1 MGITPTDNWDE
12 WKDATDVLYGT
23 YGLIIMLFALT
34 VVKAEKADVVSQIA
48 YYIVAF
54 CAFKFTNLAL
64 FMFGWLLLALILN
77 CKEIF
82 LGSQRMKLIH
92 VMGAFGIYIFILYSC
107 IWTTY

>member
-1 MGITPTDNWDE
+1 MSITPTDTWDE
-12 WKDATDVLYGT
+12 WRDATIVLYGT
-23 YGLIIMLFALT
+23 YGIIIMLFALT

-54 CAFKFTNLAL
+54 CAFNLTNLAL

-92 VMGAFGIYIFILYSC
+92 VMGAFGIYIYI
-107 IWTTY
+107 I